1 MSQSIRVSISR
12 IHRPKFVIR
21 SHKPAEEIER
31 LAGSLREDGQLEDI
45 KVRPHPEI
53 DGDYELVFGDCR
65 LEGLALNEAKEVDA
79 VVEELDD
86 ERVLLAQW
94 AENENRLPL
103 SEYDRGRWLR
113 HMIEEHGYKQKALA
127 ERIGRP
133 GKAGEH
139 WVGRR
144 LAILRLE
151 KIVSRAIL
159 FQLSIR
165 QSQAILNLGAT
176 EEELHELGREIEHY
190 AKIHGGPPP
199 STQISMLFSE
209 VRREFMRR
217 QERQPVSEV
226 KEQLGT
232 LEVEPVKDFD
242 DLSKRVERL
251 RMRSSEAQNMIRP
264 PLPERQGLSTV
275 KARDVRQ
282 WCRMHRDQLEDIQR
296 AVKYGLLFYAA
307 YNRVME
313 PERAEL
319 LLGLPVNDEV
329 IREVAFGLESKRP
342 HRGSGEWNVL
352 QQWNQIKDIDYSVD
366 EPETVVQQ
374 ADLGALEPQRSP
386 EKPRGEAV
394 AEPRGS
400 VAPEQPAEEYAREYL
415 VEHPE
420 ANLDIFVWE
429 IAVAYGLSEAEAG
442 ELVRRIQREIHVE
455 RGDSRELP
463 ILCPLCKRHGAD
475 TKLIIRLTR
484 DTRFSQMTLAEFVQ
498 DQAPEVTAG

>member
-1 MSQSIRVSISR
+1 MR
-12 IHRPKFVIR
+12 IY
-21 SHKPAEEIER
+21 
-31 LAGSLREDGQLEDI
+31 LR
-45 KVRPHPEI
+45 
-53 DGDYELVFGDCR
+53 
-65 LEGLALNEAKEVDA
+65 
-79 VVEELDD
+79 
-86 ERVLLAQW
+86 
-94 AENENRLPL
+94 
-103 SEYDRGRWLR
+103 LR
-113 HMIEEHGYKQKALA
+113 H
-127 ERIGRP
+127 
-133 GKAGEH
+133 
-139 WVGRR
+139 
-144 LAILRLE
+144 
-151 KIVSRAIL
+151 
-159 FQLSIR
+159 IR
-165 QSQAILNLGAT
+165 AILNLGAT
-176 EEELHELGREIEHY
+176 DEELHELGKEIAHY
-190 AKIHGGPPP
+190 VKVHEDLPP
-199 STQISMLFSE
+199 STQISILYGE

-217 QERQPVSEV
+217 QESRPVSQV
-226 KEQLGT
+226 KAQLEAV
-232 LEVEPVKDFD
+232 EVEPVKDFD

-251 RMRSSEAQNMIRP
+251 RMRSSEVQNMIRP

-282 WCRMHRDQLEDIQR
+282 WCRMHRDQLDDIQR

-319 LLGLPVNDEV
+319 LLGLPINDDM

-342 HRGSGEWNVL
+342 HRGSGEWNSL
-352 QQWNQIKDIDYSVD
+352 QQWNQIKDIDYSFE
-366 EPETVVQQ
+366 EPETVVQHT
-374 ADLGALEPQRSP
+374 DLGALEPQRPP
-386 EKPRGEAV
+386 EKPRSETV
-394 AEPRGS
+394 TETRGP

-420 ANLDIFVWE
+420 ANLDVYVWE

-455 RGDSRELP
+455 SGDSRELP

>member
-1 MSQSIRVSISR
+1 MNRSVRIPVSR
-12 IHRPKFVIR
+12 IHRPKFVMR
-21 SHKPAEEIER
+21 SFKPAEEIER
-31 LAGSLREDGQLEDI
+31 LAGSLREDGQQSDI
-45 KVRPHPEI
+45 KVRPHPEVE
-53 DGDYELVFGDCR
+53 GDFELVFGDCR
-65 LEGLALNEAKEVDA
+65 LDSLALIEAEEVDA
-79 VVEELDD
+79 VVEDLDE
-86 ERVLLAQW
+86 ERMLFAQW
-94 AENENRLPL
+94 AENEHRLPL

-113 HMIEEHGYKQKALA
+113 HVIEEYGYTQKGLA

-133 GKAGEH
+133 GKAGEN
-139 WVGRR
+139 WVSRR

-151 KIVSRAIL
+151 EIVSRAIL
-159 FQLSIR
+159 NQLSIR
-165 QSQAILNLGAT
+165 QTQAILNLDAT
-176 EEELHELGREIEHY
+176 QEELHELNREMEHY

-199 STQISMLFSE
+199 STQISGLYGE

-217 QERQPVSEV
+217 QESRPVSQI
-226 KEQLGT
+226 KEQLEAV
-232 LEVEPVKDFD
+232 EVEPVKDFD

-296 AVKYGLLFYAA
+296 AVKYGLIFYAA
-307 YNRVME
+307 YNRVVE

-319 LLGLPVNDEV
+319 LLGLPINDEV
-329 IREVAFGLESKRP
+329 IREIAYGLESKRP
-342 HRGSGEWNVL
+342 HRGSGEWNSL
-352 QQWNQIKDIDYSVD
+352 QQWNQIKDIDYAVEESEIVI
-366 EPETVVQQ
+366 QK
-374 ADLGALEPQRSP
+374 ADLGALEPQRPP
-386 EKPRGEAV
+386 EKPRSETV
-394 AEPRGS
+394 TEPRGP

-455 RGDSRELP
+455 SGDSRELP

-475 TKLIIRLTR
+475 TKLIRRLTR

>member
-31 LAGSLREDGQLEDI
+31 LAGSLREDGQQSDI

-53 DGDYELVFGDCR
+53 EGDFELVFGDCR
-65 LEGLALNEAKEVDA
+65 LEALELIGVDEVNA
-79 VVEELDD
+79 IVEELDG
-86 ERVLLAQW
+86 ERFLLAQW

-113 HMIEEHGYKQKALA
+113 HMIQEHGHSQRELA

-133 GKAGEH
+133 GNAGEQ
-139 WVGRR
+139 WVSRR

-151 KIVSRAIL
+151 EVLSRATVHRMSL
-159 FQLSIR
+159 R
-165 QSQAILNLGAT
+165 QAQAVLNLGAT
-176 EEELHELGREIEHY
+176 QEELCELGREIEHY
-190 AKIHGGPPP
+190 VKVHEDLPP

-226 KEQLGT
+226 KEQLEEF
-232 LEVEPVKDFD
+232 EVEPVKDFD

-251 RMRSSEAQNMIRP
+251 RMRSSEAQDMIRP

-282 WCRMHRDQLEDIQR
+282 WCREHRDQLEDIQR

-313 PERAEL
+313 PERAEI
-319 LLGLPVNDEV
+319 LLGLPINDEM
-329 IREVAFGLESKRP
+329 IREVAYGLESKRP
-342 HRGSGEWNVL
+342 HRGSGEWNTL
-352 QQWNQIKDIDYSVD
+352 QQWNQIKDIDYSVE
-366 EPETVVQQ
+366 EPEAVVQQ
-374 ADLGALEPQRSP
+374 ADLGALEPQMLP
-386 EKPRGEAV
+386 EKPRSEPV
-394 AEPRGS
+394 HEPRGP
-400 VAPEQPAEEYAREYL
+400 VAPEQPAEEYVREYL

-420 ANLDIFVWE
+420 ANLDVYVWE
-429 IAVAYGLSEAEAG
+429 IAVAYGLSEYEAG
-442 ELVRRIQREIHVE
+442 GLVRRVQRELYVE
-455 RGDSRELP
+455 RGDSRDP
-463 ILCPLCKRHGAD
+463 PTLCPLCKRHGAD
-475 TKLIIRLTR
+475 TVLIRRLAR
-484 DTRFSQMTLAEFVQ
+484 DTRFSQMTLEQFVQ
-498 DQAPEVTAG
+498 DQAPEVAAG